1 MTEAWWYIVAAWGAT
16 LGGVGIYATLL
27 LRKGRRLSRVVPPE
41 DRRWM

>member
-1 MTEAWWYIVAAWGAT
+1 MTEAWWYITAAWVSTIGAV
-16 LGGVGIYATLL
+16 GVYAGLL